1 MSTFEAIQIKDA
13 EGNLVDGTHPLP
25 TSVDSVYICDV
36 DTTNS
41 DNGGFTGSVTDYFD
55 NLHSVNI
62 DDSTDN
68 PKIIKIWFKHSI
80 QLYSIGFGCDT
91 SGKSFSNV
99 KVKIFGSDE
108 VVRETVDDSANDE
121 KLNSKAYDFA
131 PSKANGVIVEFHT
144 ADEINLS
151 NIIIWKV
158 NNVNARLSA
167 VSDLTGATEDVG
179 SFRGALNVHL
189 ADVHRISLNRSF
201 TQVDASTTTVST
213 ASDAGDTAIEVAD
226 TTGFVVTGKIE
237 LTSGSVQEPNIVTI
251 TAVTPGT
258 PGTLTLDRPLDNPY
272 PIGAGVEEVVT
283 NMAAGV
289 LGSLAA
295 PLSFRV
301 APPAGEI
308 WHGLR
313 LLLAATF
320 AAAAADNL
328 FGSQGALT
336 NGLVLRQNLSTGL
349 HTISNWKTNGD
360 IKLDQ
365 FDLPYTDKAG
375 PSLFGMNGRFTFKRM
390 DFVPHLVGDNGDF
403 LEILRQDNITLTSL
417 EIKVQ
422 GHKVGV

>member
-1 MSTFEAIQIKDA
+1 MSNFEAIQIKDA
-13 EGNLVDGTHPLP
+13 EGTLIDGTHPLP

-55 NLHSVNI
+55 NLHSVNT
-62 DDSTDN
+62 DDSSDN

-158 NNVNARLSA
+158 NNVNARISA

-179 SFRGALNVHL
+179 SFRGALNVHNS
-189 ADVHRISLNRSF
+189 DVHRISLNRKF
-201 TQVDASTTTVST
+201 TQLDTASTTVST

-226 TTGFVVTGKIE
+226 TAGFSVADAVE
-237 LTSGSVQEPNIVTI
+237 LRSNSTQEPNPPTI
-251 TAVTPGT
+251 TAIAAGT
-258 PGTLTLDRPLDNPY
+258 PGTLTLDRPLDNAY
-272 PIGAGVEEVVT
+272 PIGADVERVVT
-283 NMAAGV
+283 NIAAGV
-289 LGSLAA
+289 LGSLVA

-308 WHGLR
+308 WHSLR
-313 LLLAATF
+313 IMIAATF
-320 AAAAADNL
+320 VAAAADNL

-349 HTISNWKTNGD
+349 HTISNWKTNAE
-360 IKLDQ
+360 IKLDML
-365 FDLPYTDKAG
+365 D
-375 PSLFGMNGRFTFKRM
+375 
-390 DFVPHLVGDNGDF
+390 
-403 LEILRQDNITLTSL
+403 
-417 EIKVQ
+417 
-422 GHKVGV
+422 